1 MKSSRTRPRLTSP
14 LLPNGV
20 DVLISPPPYDAC
32 SFIDKFLVY
41 ASSLIVVGSPLWFY
55 GGIIY
60 LYRKWKQYRALAL
73 LLSKDGNHV
82 VVDENNHTTSSAG
95 ESSQERP
102 RPDHESIQRY
112 NRYKKLA
119 TRYGAALTMLLG
131 ECTAYDMNDMVLLSA
146 IFL

>member
-1 MKSSRTRPRLTSP
+1 MSSSKRPRLTSP

-20 DVLISPPPYDAC
+20 DVIIPPPPYDAC
-32 SFIDKFLVY
+32 SFIDKLLVY

-60 LYRKWKQYRALAL
+60 LYRRWKQYRSLAL
-73 LLSKDGNHV
+73 LLSKSKDGNHDV
-82 VVDENNHTTSSAG
+82 VVDVDENDQISTAG

-102 RPDHESIQRY
+102 RPDYDSIQRY

-119 TRYGAALTMLLG
+119 TRYGATLTMLLG
-131 ECTAYDMNDMVLLSA
+131 ELYLS
-146 IFL
+146 I